1 MTWIGNSLQ
10 LGRFAVPIWLL
21 ASLAGLGGAYI
32 TSRLLYRRSNET
44 YRSVFDL
51 LSNTFFIFLIVWKLS
66 PLIFQFSQIVRQP
79 VSLLYLP
86 GGAPGAAAGAAAAL
100 IYFTIKLLR
109 ARPVG
114 RTMVTGLA
122 VSFAAAAAAFFLIG
136 AIAGIQGTVAPAEA
150 PDFELAALEGEGF
163 RLSDHRGR
171 YVVLNFWA
179 SWCGPCRAEIPELK
193 AFRERIEEEGDDDA
207 GPLLIGINQ
216 TASESGTT
224 SLRSFVE
231 REGMNFLILLD
242 TGNRVHAQ
250 YGIRGIPTTV
260 IVNPNGTIAAKRTG
274 AVTRGWLRSMTR

>member
-1 MTWIGNSLQ
+1 
-10 LGRFAVPIWLL
+10 
-21 ASLAGLGGAYI
+21 
-32 TSRLLYRRSNET
+32 
-44 YRSVFDL
+44 
-51 LSNTFFIFLIVWKLS
+51 
-66 PLIFQFSQIVRQP
+66 
-79 VSLLYLP
+79 
-86 GGAPGAAAGAAAAL
+86 
-100 IYFTIKLLR
+100 
-109 ARPVG
+109 
-114 RTMVTGLA
+114 MVTGLV
-122 VSFAAAAAAFFLIG
+122 VSSSTAAAAAFFLIG
-136 AIAGIQGTVAPAEA
+136 AIAGIQGAAASAEA
-150 PDFELAALEGEGF
+150 SDFELEALDGGEF

-171 YVVLNFWA
+171 YVILNFWA